1 MVDLITNLRTI
12 RDESVTLVPAT
23 AFDFEKLQ
31 RVRPD
36 QPLWTHLVF
45 HRSVLENR
53 WYRALVAK
61 VADGLGYIDPESL
74 HQQLK
79 FKAGLIERFYTVP
92 RIGAAVEL
100 RSTAFARMDGLE
112 FRQYVN
118 AAIEIIFNDYLPGVR
133 RQNVFAEV
141 EAMVGPRPW

>member
-1 MVDLITNLRTI
+1 MH
-12 RDESVTLVPAT
+12 SAT
-23 AFDFEKLQ
+23 RLA
-31 RVRPD
+31 
-36 QPLWTHLVF
+36 
-45 HRSVLENR
+45 
-53 WYRALVAK
+53 ALV
-61 VADGLGYIDPESL
+61 VGLHVGSATPAQAASF
-74 HQQLK
+74 H
-79 FKAGLIERFYTVP
+79 TVP
-92 RIGAAVEL
+92 PHVSPSVCGGQLADLSDDGRVAIGRTSPCVTTLPSRMFRWSIGAAVEL